1 MREAAQSDASR
12 NLAFKD
18 GGKSFFRRVYEYYSF
33 GRTRSR
39 KRLSGGENIGI
50 LQNPAHFDGRH
61 IPQNIKEQ
69 TALGKLAKTFIDAGN
84 LVPDDVVIDLVKD
97 RLSNDDCKNG
107 YILDGFPRTIPQAI
121 ALDKVADIDVV
132 LNIDVP
138 FDVIED
144 RLTGRR
150 VCICGA
156 TYHVSQLNGRDTCEK
171 CGQKLFI
178 RDDDKIETVKARL
191 KVYEEQTAPLVEY
204 YQGLGLVKTI
214 KGRDTVDETF
224 EEVKK
229 VLDTL

>member
-1 MREAAQSDASR
+1 MKNIILLGAPGAGKGTQAAMIAEEFKVPHISTGDILRR
-12 NLAFKD
+12 NMKEGTPLGLKAKAF
-18 GGKSFFRRVYEYYSF
+18 VE
-33 GRTRSR
+33 
-39 KRLSGGENIGI
+39 SGG
-50 LQNPAHFDGRH
+50 
-61 IPQNIKEQ
+61 
-69 TALGKLAKTFIDAGN
+69 
-84 LVPDDVVIDLVKD
+84 LVPDEVVIGLVED
-97 RLSNDDCKNG
+97 RLSQEDCKNG

-171 CGQKLFI
+171 CGQKLFV

-191 KVYEEQTAPLVEY
+191 KVYEEQPAPLVEY

-224 EEVKK
+224 EEVRK

>member
-39 KRLSGGENIGI
+39 KRLAGGENIGI

-97 RLSNDDCKNG
+97 RLSNDDCKTD
-107 YILDGFPRTIPQAI
+107 ISLTDSLAPFPKPS
-121 ALDKVADIDVV
+121 
-132 LNIDVP
+132 
-138 FDVIED
+138 
-144 RLTGRR
+144 RLT
-150 VCICGA
+150 
-156 TYHVSQLNGRDTCEK
+156 
-171 CGQKLFI
+171 
-178 RDDDKIETVKARL
+178 RL
-191 KVYEEQTAPLVEY
+191 RISTS
-204 YQGLGLVKTI
+204 
-214 KGRDTVDETF
+214 F
-224 EEVKK
+224 
-229 VLDTL
+229 